1 MTFATDDAPSRTLNV
16 SDLLRSAAR
25 EFAGRPAVV
34 FGGGHLTWFELDSA
48 AAAGS
53 RALRAAGARTGDRV
67 VLSLPTGPEIWAALF
82 AVARAGLIAV
92 PVSPEADLVGI
103 AAKVGASAVITDR
116 VGLAQGNPALPQVVG
131 VEQLRSWWSG
141 PESGAATDEAGGNE
155 AGGSDGGGDE
165 AVAGGEDIAVLARA
179 VSSDRPVMVSHRAI
193 LAAVAAIGA
202 APRLGLRSEDKVIQV
217 LPSYH
222 LAGWVTSFLPLC
234 AVGAAAVVPDPIGP
248 GTTWIQ
254 AVLATI
260 RQHRVTVVPGAPSLY
275 RRLRTEPG
283 VERAL
288 ASVRLMTSGAAPLD
302 PGDSSAIRALTGQSV
317 WEGYGISESAS
328 VVSTSLMTNASRKG
342 SVGSPLPGLQIQI
355 VGDDGSDLYP
365 GVDQESDAADDDF
378 PADTGAVGEVGRI
391 RINGPTLFS
400 GYWPDGSSGPDA
412 DGWFGTGDL
421 GYLDDNG
428 ELHLVDRAAETI
440 RIAGFTVYPREI
452 EDVLTAHPYVRD
464 AAVIG
469 APGRAGD
476 AVVAVLV
483 PQRGTHPTSRDLDD
497 FVAERLPAFKRPQR
511 YQLVERLPRT
521 EIGRVDRDVV
531 RARYSDELALP
542 AALVT
547 PAAQAAAV
555 FASVPEPSADDL
567 DPAGP
572 DERADPKQDGKQAKK
587 DAEKRVKKDTE
598 KQDGKKKDAE
608 KQAKK
613 DAEKQAKRD
622 PAKPAGTQDA
632 NRQDPKGEAG
642 ADPTGMPDQPEV
654 FPEPAAPI
662 GELGNRL
669 PRTGERSSRAANDT
683 DDDLF

>member
-1 MTFATDDAPSRTLNV
+1 MTFATDVASSRTLNV

-25 EFAGRPAVV
+25 EFADRPAVV
-34 FGGGHLTWFELDSA
+34 FGGGHFTWFQLDSA
-48 AAAGS
+48 ADAGS
-53 RALRAAGARTGDRV
+53 RALRASGAQAGDRV
-67 VLSLPTGPEIWAALF
+67 VVSLPTGPEILAALF
-82 AVARAGLIAV
+82 AVARAGLVAV
-92 PVSPEADLVGI
+92 PVGPEADLAGI
-103 AAKVGASAVITDR
+103 AAKVGASAAITDR
-116 VGLAQGNPALPQVVG
+116 VGLAKEDLGLPHVVG
-131 VEQLRSWWSG
+131 AEQLQSWWSG
-141 PESGAATDEAGGNE
+141 PEPDAAAVAAGGV
-155 AGGSDGGGDE
+155 E
-165 AVAGGEDIAVLARA
+165 AVGGGEDIAVLARA

-202 APRLGLRSEDKVIQV
+202 APRLGLRSEDKVVQV

-234 AVGAAAVVPDPIGP
+234 AVGAAAVVPGPIVP
-248 GTTWIQ
+248 GITWIQ

-328 VVSTSLMTNASRKG
+328 VVSTSLMTGASRKG

-365 GVDQESDAADDDF
+365 AADQEADAGNDDF

-391 RINGPTLFS
+391 RISGPTLFS
-400 GYWPDGSSGPDA
+400 GYWPDGSSGPEA

-542 AALVT
+542 APLGT
-547 PAAQAAAV
+547 PAALAAAV
-555 FASVPEPSADDL
+555 FASVPEPSVDDR
-567 DPAGP
+567 DPAGSD
-572 DERADPKQDGKQAKK
+572 DERPDPKKPNP
-587 DAEKRVKKDTE
+587 
-598 KQDGKKKDAE
+598 KQDGKKKDE
-608 KQAKK
+608 DKQAKQ
-613 DAEKQAKRD
+613 EAK
-622 PAKPAGTQDA
+622 KH
-632 NRQDPKGEAG
+632 DPKGEAG
-642 ADPTGMPDQPEV
+642 ADPAGMPDQPDV

-662 GELGNRL
+662 EELGNRL
-669 PRTGERSSRAANDT
+669 PGTGERGSRADDDT